1 MGDSVTDKIKDILQ
15 DDLTTKSTD
24 IPNITNS
31 NDITTVIIFVI
42 SAIFVIA
49 LLFLIAIFIDCR
61 QEKLKKLQSKP
72 KKRLLKLKLPIPIIG
87 HPGRE
92 DENSILDKMEQGE
105 SSQSSTNVI

>member
-1 MGDSVTDKIKDILQ
+1 MPVEIEALLWE
-15 DDLTTKSTD
+15 LTTKSSD
-24 IPNITNS
+24 IPNITNSNS

-49 LLFLIAIFIDCR
+49 LFFILAIFIDCR

-87 HPGRE
+87 PPVRE

-105 SSQSSTNVI
+105 SSQSSNVI